1 MKLSH
6 ERRASSPDACP
17 GQISWDYDRAELIAD
32 GAVHAIGICL
42 GLIGAV
48 TIVVIHHETTQR
60 PDALTKYRSLG
71 NPQGYQPVAQRYSG
85 SHDLNDASCG
95 RSFGS
100 LAHERPE
107 RGNVRGAPLLAWAGQ
122 LPVRCLVLSPVPAA
136 LRPRRDV
143 VGLRV
148 KLVLRG

>member
-60 PDALTKYRSLG
+60 PGRADKIS
-71 NPQGYQPVAQRYSG
+71 QPR
-85 SHDLNDASCG
+85 
-95 RSFGS
+95 
-100 LAHERPE
+100 
-107 RGNVRGAPLLAWAGQ
+107 
-122 LPVRCLVLSPVPAA
+122 
-136 LRPRRDV
+136 
-143 VGLRV
+143 
-148 KLVLRG
+148 